1 MDPDFTGFGFC
12 GRCPSVFALDSTK
25 LRLQNVLLSVTLTFD
40 LLLMTV
46 VCLLSYKLLC
56 PKAIFCLSSVCDL
69 SGLKEKLWEKKRTLH
84 FISDNLKISEKKMK
98 MK

>member
-69 SGLKEKLWEKKRTLH
+69 SGLKEKL
-84 FISDNLKISEKKMK
+84 
-98 MK
+98 